1 MKIRFLVTNAQAPSG
16 VVRTVLTLAGQL
28 VRHHEVEIVSI
39 YTRGGKG
46 LHKPPRGVRVRAL
59 VDLSSARRTR
69 RSGPVD
75 VLSAPVREWLGNQ
88 PSRLVHEDDTRY
100 VNFSLLTDAVLL
112 RYLRRE
118 TGGVMIG
125 TRAGLNVAMAR
136 YGHASV
142 TKIGQE
148 HLFLKKYRPALR
160 DAIRHHYPSLDLVV
174 ALTGRDADDYRALL
188 GPRGRVA
195 TIPNAVPVQQLEGA
209 PARERVVLAAGRMT
223 RQKGWDRLI
232 PAFALMAREHPDW
245 TLRLFSQG
253 QADAT
258 AKLQARIAEHGLADR
273 VELPGF
279 SRSLPAEMQRASI
292 FAMSSRF
299 EGFPMVLLE
308 AMSCGLPP
316 VSFDCPNGPAEMID
330 HGRNGLLVPQDDV
343 EALGQGLCE
352 MARDDERRRAMGAAA
367 LETSR
372 QYTADA
378 ISSRWEEA
386 LATAVTHH
394 EERERYG
401 RSPYS
406 ARCRRA

>member
-16 VVRTVLTLAGQL
+16 VVRTVFTLAGQL
-28 VRHHEVEIVSI
+28 AQRKHDVEIVSV

-46 LHKPPRGVRVRAL
+46 LHKVPRGVRARAL
-59 VDLSSARRTR
+59 VDLSARRMTR
-69 RSGPVD
+69 RAGPVD
-75 VLSAPVREWLGNQ
+75 VLAGPARTWLREQ

-100 VNFSLLTDAVLL
+100 VNFSLLTDLALL
-112 RYLRRE
+112 RYLRTE
-118 TGGVMIG
+118 TGGVMVG

-136 YGHASV
+136 YGRPSV

-148 HLFLKKYRPALR
+148 HLYLSKYKPALR

-174 ALTGRDADDYRALL
+174 SLTERDAADYRELL
-188 GPRGRVA
+188 GAGARVT
-195 TIPNAVPVQQLEGA
+195 TIPNAVPRRPPA
-209 PARERVVLAAGRMT
+209 DDSARERVVLAAGRMS

-232 PAFALMAREHPDW
+232 PAFAVLAREHPDW

-253 QADAT
+253 KEEIMSKVMAQISE
-258 AKLQARIAEHGLADR
+258 LGLRDR

-279 SRSLPAEMQRASI
+279 TRRLPQEMERASI

-330 HGRNGLLVPQDDV
+330 HGRNGLLVPQNDV
-343 EALGQGLCE
+343 LALGRGLLE
-352 MARDDERRRAMGAAA
+352 LAGDEERRRAMGAAA
-367 LETSR
+367 RESSL

-378 ISSRWEEA
+378 VYAQWEQAFAGAVADHA
-386 LATAVTHH
+386 L
-394 EERERYG
+394 
-401 RSPYS
+401 
-406 ARCRRA
+406 RAAA